1 MICDFIY
8 TKEGLRIPSGDAVIT
23 ITGPDGVTRTLVV
36 VRSGKGRSRLDRWS
50 DQPRPDGVVGEINT
64 RDLQEWMEL
73 SNSREIPGKIT
84 VDGVELD
91 VMLEAEAMMGRAGRQ
106 SEGFRDY
113 LAGLNPESQRAAALL
128 MIKGSPY
135 GTEHTE
141 DFRDGVDAALETLSE
156 DDVRALI
163 ESGELNF
170 LAHCSED
177 FIEKHHKT
185 LSSEELSAKIACEPA
200 ISERVASA
208 KRVSEAID
216 VLSRYGSDEEAELY
230 KKSVFSSGELEKLA
244 SRGSIAAAEA
254 LIVDNTQAALDMAFA
269 SETDELARLLVGY
282 QIINK
287 LQNPEREKLA
297 ELLIKSLTGESYG
310 RLAEASKLWTGRNN
324 NGDIPTIKS
333 LNELRRA
340 EILTRV
346 LSNVT
351 SENAGLLREVAFKV
365 DSVMLNHAWA
375 IWPMGVTIHPGEIA
389 AREAA
394 LKIGTRLFDQEK
406 PDKVLARAA
415 VDVLLGIGSRS
426 GEIDEI
432 SFWHRD
438 GLGRAC
444 SNLPMGKLLGGWD
457 HRPTPGFVAEFME
470 HIDLPRKGSVLDWLD
485 RDDAA
490 MRLLR
495 AAGREVIQDSID
507 SMIADKLASG
517 SLKRVSERAL
527 VLSLLATDGQV
538 DIEDALYDS
547 GITPAFSEED
557 RKHMTLHRP
566 SYGLRE
572 VLAGR
577 GDQWLLDLS
586 EKVANGT
593 NNRGGFSRLLDE
605 RGGIFDPEN
614 LSMLVT
620 VVSMAAG
627 SSQNGSVQREVLDDT
642 AETAGVKRNII
653 GFRKSPISFVET
665 RGPWSAPIID
675 YNSSDHAERPELRRR
690 AEAALIAHAVR
701 LGIAVGTQD
710 EKILESLA
718 SSGRDSLAGPAAGL
732 RMIPLYNGDA
742 WVMPKVESLETSS
755 QDSGS
760 GENTF
765 RTALE
770 KAVRG
775 GLHPVTMYG
784 STVGMATERS
794 GVMQHLASTAVLE
807 ASSITRS
814 IKHVKDIENARL
826 LRPKRL
832 GKHRR

>member
-1 MICDFIY
+1 V
-8 TKEGLRIPSGDAVIT
+8 SDA
-23 ITGPDGVTRTLVV
+23 
-36 VRSGKGRSRLDRWS
+36 
-50 DQPRPDGVVGEINT
+50 
-64 RDLQEWMEL
+64 
-73 SNSREIPGKIT
+73 
-84 VDGVELD
+84 
-91 VMLEAEAMMGRAGRQ
+91 
-106 SEGFRDY
+106 
-113 LAGLNPESQRAAALL
+113 
-128 MIKGSPY
+128 
-135 GTEHTE
+135 
-141 DFRDGVDAALETLSE
+141 
-156 DDVRALI
+156 I
-163 ESGELNF
+163 E
-170 LAHCSED
+170 
-177 FIEKHHKT
+177 
-185 LSSEELSAKIACEPA
+185 
-200 ISERVASA
+200 
-208 KRVSEAID
+208 
-216 VLSRYGSDEEAELY
+216 VLSRYGSDVEAVLY
-230 KKSVFSSGELEKLA
+230 NKNVFSSKELERIA

-254 LIVDNTQAALDMAFA
+254 LIVSNPAAALNISFA
-269 SETDELARLLVGY
+269 AETDELARLLVGY
-282 QIINK
+282 QIMDK
-287 LQNPEREKLA
+287 LQNPEREELA
-297 ELLIKSLTGESYG
+297 ELLIRSLTSESYY
-310 RLAEASKLWTGRNN
+310 RLAEASKLWTGLNN
-324 NGDIPTIKS
+324 HGDISTIKS

-351 SENAGLLREVAFKV
+351 SKNAGLLREVAFKV
-365 DSVMLNHAWA
+365 DSVMVSNTWDL
-375 IWPMGVTIHPGEIA
+375 GVTIHPGEIA

-394 LKIGTRLFDQEK
+394 LKIGASLFNQEK

-415 VDVLLGIGSRS
+415 VDVLLGIGSRA
-426 GEIDEI
+426 GEIEEI
-432 SFWHRD
+432 AFWHRD

-457 HRPTPGFVAEFME
+457 HRPTPGYVVDFME
-470 HIDLPRKGSVLDWLD
+470 HIDLPRRDSVIGWLE

-495 AAGREVIQDSID
+495 AAGKDVIQDSID
-507 SMIADKLASG
+507 GMTEDKLASG

-538 DIEDALYDS
+538 DIEDALYNS

-557 RKHMTLHRP
+557 RRHMSMHRP

-586 EKVANGT
+586 EKVANGA

-605 RGGIFDPEN
+605 RDGIFDPEN

-627 SSQNGSVQREVLDDT
+627 SSQNGSVQREVLDET
-642 AETAGVKRNII
+642 AEIAGVKRNIM
-653 GFRKSPISFVET
+653 GFRKSAISFVET
-665 RGPWSAPIID
+665 DGPWSAPIID
-675 YNSSDHAERPELRRR
+675 FNRSDHAERPELRRR

-701 LGIAVGTQD
+701 LGVAVGTQD

-732 RMIPLYNGDA
+732 RMSPLYNGDA

-765 RTALE
+765 RTEIE
-770 KAVRG
+770 KAVRR

-784 STVGMATERS
+784 STVGVATERS

-814 IKHVKDIENARL
+814 IKHVKDVENARL
-826 LRPKRL
+826 RRPGRL
-832 GKHRR
+832 

>member
-1 MICDFIY
+1 M
-8 TKEGLRIPSGDAVIT
+8 
-23 ITGPDGVTRTLVV
+23 
-36 VRSGKGRSRLDRWS
+36 LD
-50 DQPRPDGVVGEINT
+50 
-64 RDLQEWMEL
+64 
-73 SNSREIPGKIT
+73 
-84 VDGVELD
+84 
-91 VMLEAEAMMGRAGRQ
+91 AEAMMGRAGRQ
-106 SEGFRDY
+106 SEGFREY

-163 ESGELNF
+163 DSGEMNF

-177 FIEKHHKT
+177 FIEKHCKT
-185 LSSEELSAKIACEPA
+185 LSSEELSAKLACEPVLF
-200 ISERVASA
+200 ERVASV
-208 KRVSEAID
+208 KRVSDAIE
-216 VLSRYGSDEEAELY
+216 VLSRYGSDVEAVLY
-230 KKSVFSSGELEKLA
+230 NKNVFSSRELEKIA

-254 LIVDNTQAALDMAFA
+254 LIVSNPAAALNISFA
-269 SETDELARLLVGY
+269 AETDELARLLVGY
-282 QIINK
+282 QIMDK
-287 LQNPEREKLA
+287 LQNPEREELA
-297 ELLIKSLTGESYG
+297 ELLIRSLTSESYY
-310 RLAEASKLWTGRNN
+310 RLAEASKLWTGLNN
-324 NGDIPTIKS
+324 HGDISTIKS

-351 SENAGLLREVAFKV
+351 SKNAGLLREVAFKV
-365 DSVMLNHAWA
+365 DSVMVSNTWDL
-375 IWPMGVTIHPGEIA
+375 GVTIHPGEIA

-394 LKIGTRLFDQEK
+394 LKIGASLFNQEK

-415 VDVLLGIGSRS
+415 VDVLLGIGSRA
-426 GEIDEI
+426 GEIEEI
-432 SFWHRD
+432 AFWHRD

-457 HRPTPGFVAEFME
+457 HRPTPGYVVDFME
-470 HIDLPRKGSVLDWLD
+470 HIDLPRRDSVIGWLE

-495 AAGREVIQDSID
+495 AAGKDVIQDSID
-507 SMIADKLASG
+507 GMTEDKLASG

-538 DIEDALYDS
+538 DIEDALYNS

-557 RKHMTLHRP
+557 RRHMSMHRP

-586 EKVANGT
+586 EKVANGA

-605 RGGIFDPEN
+605 RDGIFDPEN

-627 SSQNGSVQREVLDDT
+627 SSQNGSVQREVLDET
-642 AETAGVKRNII
+642 AEIAGVKRNIM
-653 GFRKSPISFVET
+653 GFRKSAISFVET
-665 RGPWSAPIID
+665 DGPWSAPIID
-675 YNSSDHAERPELRRR
+675 DNSSDHAERPELRRR

-701 LGIAVGTQD
+701 LGVAVGTQD

-732 RMIPLYNGDA
+732 RMSPLYNGDA
-742 WVMPKVESLETSS
+742 WVMPKVESLETSN

-765 RTALE
+765 RTEIE
-770 KAVRG
+770 KAVRR

-784 STVGMATERS
+784 STVGVATERS

-814 IKHVKDIENARL
+814 IKHVKDVENARL
-826 LRPKRL
+826 RRPGRL
-832 GKHRR
+832 